1 MFVVQQASLGDAET
15 QVLMF
20 SQVFNNATDE
30 GASFLQYDAEE
41 CESGLDAFFHDMSN
55 TERKGNWLRTW
66 WGSVLLPIRLRCML
80 ILITHLSLASKQRA
94 ASIDLTAGSSAR
106 RVNMGTADELA
117 VDVLINALSNF
128 SRECVNGLPC
138 R

>member
-1 MFVVQQASLGDAET
+1 MFVVQQASLGDAAT
-15 QVLMF
+15 QVLMV

-66 WGSVLLPIRLRCML
+66 WGNVLLPW
-80 ILITHLSLASKQRA
+80 H
-94 ASIDLTAGSSAR
+94 
-106 RVNMGTADELA
+106 TADP
-117 VDVLINALSNF
+117 ALVHAHPNYTSVALHRN
-128 SRECVNGLPC
+128 SVQLPST
-138 R
+138 